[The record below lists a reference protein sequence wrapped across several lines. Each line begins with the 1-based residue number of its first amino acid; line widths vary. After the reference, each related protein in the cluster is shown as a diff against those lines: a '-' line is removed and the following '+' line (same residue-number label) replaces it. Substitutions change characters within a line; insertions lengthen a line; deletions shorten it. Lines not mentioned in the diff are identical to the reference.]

1 MFSSLIQSDAGPES
15 PAKAIPSIERE
26 RHRFWQTCLPALSSN
41 L

>member
-26 RHRFWQTCLPALSSN
+26 RRRF
-41 L
+41 